1 MVFGNLLK
9 GRLPGNPTI
18 YGYSIYLCC
27 GILLWNFFG
36 ELLQRS
42 QGLYLENANLLK
54 KAAFPR
60 SALSVINFFASSINF
75 ALAMALL
82 FVFLV
87 ATGAFPGL
95 GILWLVPVWLTMSL
109 LALGLGLCIAVLQVF
124 FRDFGA
130 LTAIG
135 LQALFWA
142 TPIVYPAD
150 ILPAWLTPWL
160 WLNPLWA
167 PVSTAQAVLLGNPL
181 PAAGGWLSTAVV
193 GVIDLQQTAEHLEER
208 EGHARPARRPPRRG
222 RPLRGQFRR
231 SPQPDGTQGL
241 RRCGPVLRER
251 SPCAPRCTGSL
262 VRARSGTLRH
272 AQPARLLR
280 RTAEGH
286 PIRIQQSRRR

>member
-1 MVFGNLLK
+1 MNTLQELWRFRSYILGSVGRDFALRYKGSVLGAALVFLVPAFQISLYIVVFGNLLK

-60 SALSVINFFASSINF
+60 SALSVINFLASSINF
-75 ALAMALL
+75 ALALALL

-95 GILWLVPVWLTMSL
+95 GIFWLVPVWLTMSL

-130 LTAIG
+130 LTAIA

-150 ILPAWLTPWL
+150 ILPTWLTPWL

-181 PAAGGWLSTAVV
+181 PAAGGWWSTAVV
-193 GVIDLQQTAEHLEER
+193 GVLA
-208 EGHARPARRPPRRG
+208 A
-222 RPLRGQFRR
+222 
-231 SPQPDGTQGL
+231 
-241 RRCGPVLRER
+241 
-251 SPCAPRCTGSL
+251 SL
-262 VRARSGTLRH
+262 A
-272 AQPARLLR
+272 ARLY
-280 RTAEGH
+280 
-286 PIRIQQSRRR
+286 SRHQADLMDNL